1 MRFEKLIVRKP
12 DSKGILDLIR
22 SYKKGI
28 VRTKDGL
35 TYVYW
40 DSNKIDVYS
49 GTFIFEIT
57 TPEVNGEVKW

>member
-1 MRFEKLIVRKP
+1 MKFEILVVKKP
-12 DSKGILDLIR
+12 DQRGIMDTIQT
-22 SYKKGI
+22 YKNGI

-49 GTFIFEIT
+49 GTFIFEII
-57 TPEVNGEVKW
+57 TPEVKK